1 MMTAVPD
8 PTLRGRDR
16 ASGADQR
23 TGLSPARLVMLALTS
38 PVFIVTMAVI
48 IYFAASPF
56 SIPETARHTVALG
69 GCDAARS
76 VGLAPAREG
85 QPGYHAI
92 HDADKNGVSCEAR
105 RAKSQRFVAANRG
118 KKKVRMVGGAKFIRP

>member
-1 MMTAVPD
+1 MMTALPD
-8 PTLRGRDR
+8 PTLRSRDR
-16 ASGADQR
+16 ASGADR
-23 TGLSPARLVMLALTS
+23 RIGLSPARLFMLAMTS

-56 SIPETARHTVALG
+56 SISDTARHTVALG
-69 GCDAARS
+69 GCDSARA
-76 VGLAPAREG
+76 VDLAPAREG

-105 RAKSQRFVAANRG
+105 RTKSQRFVSANRG
-118 KKKVRMVGGAKFIRP
+118 KNKVRMVGGAKFIRP